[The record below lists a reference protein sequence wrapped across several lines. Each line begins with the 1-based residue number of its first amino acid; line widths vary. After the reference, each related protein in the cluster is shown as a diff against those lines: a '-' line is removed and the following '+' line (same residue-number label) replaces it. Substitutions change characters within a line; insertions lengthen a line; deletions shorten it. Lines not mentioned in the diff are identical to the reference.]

1 MKQKH
6 ATRNELSQAFI
17 DMWLVLNFRVC
28 GGAPNAR
35 NPIVLN
41 KRATRAEL
49 QNEIFNM
56 KLQISGLLQKYQ
68 DLMTDEVELNNR
80 RCIKK

>member
-6 ATRNELSQAFI
+6 ATRNELAQAFI
-17 DMWLVLNFRVC
+17 DMWLFLNFRVC
-28 GGAPNAR
+28 GGASVVD

-41 KRATRAEL
+41 KRATRDQL

-56 KLQISGLLQKYQ
+56 KLQISGLLHKYQ
-68 DLMTDEVELNNR
+68 ALMTDEVELNNR
-80 RCIKK
+80 RCMKK

>member
-6 ATRNELSQAFI
+6 ATRNELAQAFI
-17 DMWLVLNFRVC
+17 DIWLFLNFRVC
-28 GGAPNAR
+28 GDTPVVG
-35 NPIVLN
+35 NPIVVN

-49 QNEIFNM
+49 QDEILNM
-56 KLQISGLLQKYQ
+56 KIQISGLLHRYQ
-68 DLMTDEVELNNR
+68 ELMDDEVELNNR